1 MSEPAPKAASDLG
14 TRFAAAVVMV
24 ALACAAIYL
33 GGWWFNALAAAAA
46 AAMLLEW
53 GDLHGLARPWT
64 YAAMLAAAAA
74 LLAAAGLLF
83 PEEQLCYVDDV
94 GVALA
99 RQCLDPAWLGFAGLA
114 ALGLLLALAARR
126 LPFLTGFLYV
136 TLPALALIAL
146 EWASVYFV
154 LWAML
159 VTWATDIF
167 AYFAGRAI
175 GGPKLAPRISPNKT
189 WAGLLG
195 GMAGAGAV
203 GAAWAIFADLGSPFT
218 WVGALMGLLAQ
229 LGDLYESGLKRRFGV
244 KDSGR
249 LIPGHG
255 GVLDRLDGLLPVAA
269 ATFLLLW
276 VTLGQ

>member
-1 MSEPAPKAASDLG
+1 MSETARKARSDLG

-24 ALACAAIYL
+24 AIAVAAIYL
-33 GGWWFNALAAAAA
+33 GGWWFRALVAAGA
-46 AAMLLEW
+46 AAMMFEW
-53 GDLHGLARPWT
+53 GEMHGVKRPWT
-64 YAAMLAAAAA
+64 YAAMLLAIAA
-74 LLAAAGLLF
+74 LIASGWKLF
-83 PEEQLCYVDDV
+83 PDEELCYVEDV

-99 RQCLDPAWLGFAGLA
+99 RQCLDPAWLGFAALAGLGMLLGLA
-114 ALGLLLALAARR
+114 GRR
-126 LPFLTGFLYV
+126 LPLFTGFLYV
-136 TLPALALIAL
+136 TIPALALIGL

-189 WAGLLG
+189 WAGLIG
-195 GMAGAGAV
+195 GMTGAGLV
-203 GAAWAIFADLGSPFT
+203 GAAWAVYAGLGSPFV
-218 WVGALMGLLAQ
+218 WIGALMGLLAQ
-229 LGDLYESGLKRRFGV
+229 LGDLYESALKRRFGL

-255 GVLDRLDGLLPVAA
+255 GVLDRVDGLLPVAV

-276 VTLGQ
+276 VALGQ